1 MIDEN
6 SHFMAILTAI
16 GEAKQAN
23 ANALGIPWVISEMGI
38 GDANGID
45 PVPLREQKAL
55 INERRRAPINQLKID
70 PDNDSMIVAEH
81 VIPANVGGFWIR
93 ELGLYDDEGDLIAVA
108 NCPPTF
114 KPELSQGSVRTQVV
128 RINILVSSTKNI
140 QLKVD
145 PAVVLATREYV
156 DKALVRAS
164 QTEAEEGKEKTKVM
178 TPERT
183 AQAIAALG
191 LKLGTTPGTAVAADD
206 PRLGAGGVGVDQTW
220 QAMTASRSLSTM
232 YTNTTDKPI
241 MVLISVMNNPSGSSA
256 STVSISLEVN
266 GVQIFR
272 ETSVARPGAG
282 YDPQYVT
289 LQAII
294 PPGATYRALHATANT
309 SIVTWSELR

>member
-23 ANALGIPWVISEMGI
+23 ANALGIPWVISEMGV

-45 PVPLREQKAL
+45 PVPLREQTAL
-55 INERRRAPINQLKID
+55 INERRRAPVNQLKID
-70 PDNDSMIVAEH
+70 PNIDSMIVAEH

-128 RINILVSSTKNI
+128 RINILVSSTKSI

-206 PRLGAGGVGVDQTW
+206 PRLAAGGVGVDQTW
-220 QAMTASRSLSTM
+220 QAMTASRSLNTT
-232 YTNTTDKPI
+232 YTNPTDKPI
-241 MVLISVMNNPSGSSA
+241 MISVVLSRIAASGQQASAGAVIVVIGGTNAFDVWSIVEAGAPSVIYSAQLLVPAGTTYAVSS
-256 STVSISLEVN
+256 
-266 GVQIFR
+266 GVQGLVIR
-272 ETSVARPGAG
+272 S
-282 YDPQYVT
+282 
-289 LQAII
+289 
-294 PPGATYRALHATANT
+294 
-309 SIVTWSELR
+309 WSELR

>member
-23 ANALGIPWVISEMGI
+23 ANALGIPWVISEMGV

-45 PVPLREQKAL
+45 PVPLREQTAL
-55 INERRRAPINQLKID
+55 INERRRAPVNQLKID
-70 PDNDSMIVAEH
+70 PDIDSMIVAEH

-156 DKALVRAS
+156 EKALVRAS

-191 LKLGTTPGTAVAADD
+191 LKLGTTPGRAVAADD

-220 QAMTASRSLSTM
+220 QVMTASRSLNTT

-241 MVLISVMNNPSGSSA
+241 MISVVLSHAIGSGQQTSAGAVGVYIGGKNVFNTWSIASPGAPAATLSAQLLVPAGTTYNISA
-256 STVSISLEVN
+256 SVQGLSIRN
-266 GVQIFR
+266 
-272 ETSVARPGAG
+272 
-282 YDPQYVT
+282 
-289 LQAII
+289 
-294 PPGATYRALHATANT
+294 
-309 SIVTWSELR
+309 WSELR